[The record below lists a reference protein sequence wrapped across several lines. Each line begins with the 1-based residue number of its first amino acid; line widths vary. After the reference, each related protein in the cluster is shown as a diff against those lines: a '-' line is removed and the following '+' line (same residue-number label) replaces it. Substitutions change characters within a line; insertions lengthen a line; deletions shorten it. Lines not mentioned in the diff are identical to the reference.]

1 MIDTS
6 KAKWELSEGEKYA
19 IQWFEEHGFKG
30 TLDRQYLSKTY
41 FTVTK
46 DGVTDEFS
54 LPMGSKDIRYPP
66 IMEQYARSFALLCEL
81 EALRHKAKG
90 V

>member
-19 IQWFEEHGFKG
+19 IRWFEENGFEGSLEK
-30 TLDRQYLSKTY
+30 QYLSKTY

-46 DGVTDEFS
+46 DGVTDKFA
-54 LPMGSKDIRYPP
+54 LPMGSNDIQYHPF
-66 IMEQYARSFALLCEL
+66 MEQFAKTFELLCEL
-81 EALRHKAKG
+81 EALKRKLNEK
-90 V
+90 

>member
-6 KAKWELSEGEKYA
+6 KAKWELSKGEKYA
-19 IQWFEEHGFKG
+19 IQWFEEHGFEG

-46 DGVTDEFS
+46 DSVTDEFA
-54 LPMGSKDIRYPP
+54 LPLGNKNIQYPP
-66 IMEQYARSFALLCEL
+66 IMDQYARSFALLCEL
-81 EALRHKAKG
+81 EALRRKVKG
-90 V
+90 E

>member
-6 KAKWELSEGEKYA
+6 KAKWELSKEEKYA
-19 IQWFEEHGFKG
+19 IQWLEEHGFEG

-46 DGVTDEFS
+46 DGVTDQFA

-81 EALRHKAKG
+81 EALRREAKSK
-90 V
+90 